1 MNTNV
6 IHGGE
11 TSIEIMEVANNN
23 DTPISMATRIHHVNI
38 EVTFKVTA
46 LSASVL

>member
-1 MNTNV
+1 
-6 IHGGE
+6 
-11 TSIEIMEVANNN
+11 MEVANNN
-23 DTPISMATRIHHVNI
+23 DAYFHGNRIHHVNI